1 MDTELRVRSSF
12 YLNHKGFAIAEVL
25 IAIGLV
31 GMAALIVGGLGQQV
45 LNLSK
50 SSRQTAATLELRTRV
65 NSISRNL
72 DSWLGKM
79 RSSLETNGLY
89 AACIPDPSSA
99 TSLFKCP
106 AVDAALLDSDS
117 ELKRIAGN
125 QLHAVSAPVIDLLG
139 ERIAGTIDE
148 PLYLDLDG
156 RKCQQTNQLNCP
168 LKSTGY
174 FLRSNPALDSTPG
187 SVRFVVK
194 IESNRTSAQ
203 IKGTAPQRTQYLTID
218 VGSEWQQVA
227 GFCPAGSIKIG
238 YLASGSPNC
247 VHPTKKCAA
256 GTVALGLDN
265 SANPI
270 CATPPASCVSGGAI
284 VDTASNTLVCSSS
297 SPCSSN
303 QIFLGYYSGTG
314 TPMCS
319 GTNISCPDG
328 QVQVG
333 IQGTT
338 GSLTALCK
346 TLPSC
351 QDSQKLSY
359 DGSQFVCQS
368 ASVASTCGEG
378 EVVVGIN
385 TDGSAKCQPAERSLA
400 STELSC
406 DPGEYVA
413 GLKSD
418 GEVICRTLATSSAPP
433 ATGTVTIPQ
442 WENIPLD
449 NTADVDPTCE
459 YRAKVNVKS
468 QAAINFMNA
477 AISWRTAM
485 AVSNKYIG
493 LSYVNDSSGAGVL
506 QGIPVENKRTIG
518 HRGSGGIFYPY
529 GADAEILALEKRC
542 SGSTASAS
550 NASAA
555 KAWVTYVNLGGNVT
569 IQGESFGVQSI
580 ANGTSSG
587 MFGYDTVIE
596 LSDEILN
603 QNYAVVV
610 SPAYS
615 DGGSGYYNGHVLD
628 WVCIWNKVS
637 SRKIGVHCAYPGYG
651 AYGNSK
657 VSVIVYSK

>member
-1 MDTELRVRSSF
+1 MTRASLDR
-12 YLNHKGFAIAEVL
+12 KGFAIAEVV
-25 IAIGLV
+25 IAFGLV
-31 GMAALIVGGLGQQV
+31 AIAALIVGGLGQQV
-45 LNLSK
+45 LNLAK
-50 SSRQTAATLELRTRV
+50 SSKQTAASIELRTKT

-117 ELKRIAGN
+117 ELKRIAGT
-125 QLHAVSAPVIDLLG
+125 QLHAISAPVIDLLG
-139 ERIAGTIDE
+139 ERIAGTIED

-174 FLRSNPALDSTPG
+174 FLRSNPAIDSTPG

-194 IESNRTSAQ
+194 IEANRASEQ
-203 IKGTAPQRTQYLTID
+203 IKGTAPQRTQYLSID
-218 VGSEWQQVA
+218 VGSEWQQIV
-227 GFCPAGSIKIG
+227 GTCPAGSIKIG

-270 CATPPASCVSGGAI
+270 CATPPASCVSGGAV
-284 VDTASNTLVCSSS
+284 VDTASNTLVCSSA

-328 QVQVG
+328 QVQTG

-368 ASVASTCGEG
+368 ATVASNCNDG

-385 TDGSAKCQPAERSLA
+385 TDGSAKCQPAERTLS
-400 STELSC
+400 STNLSC
-406 DPGEYVA
+406 DEGEYVA
-413 GLKSD
+413 GLQPD
-418 GEVICRTLATSSAPP
+418 GEVICRTLATNSSSSTSSLPAVSTGNLTCRTVESSAGQ
-433 ATGTVTIPQ
+433 A
-442 WENIPLD
+442 
-449 NTADVDPTCE
+449 PTSFC
-459 YRAKVNVKS
+459 
-468 QAAINFMNA
+468 NA
-477 AISWRTAM
+477 
-485 AVSNKYIG
+485 N
-493 LSYVNDSSGAGVL
+493 
-506 QGIPVENKRTIG
+506 EKRTG
-518 HRGSGGIFYPY
+518 GGCQNVNGGAYFFLTYPVVSPSG
-529 GADAEILALEKRC
+529 LEGWQC
-542 SGSTASAS
+542 GSGSTGTYSKAYSICCSGGGAADS
-550 NASAA
+550 SSGRAGSTGNINASSEA
-555 KAWVTYVNLGGNVT
+555 T
-569 IQGESFGVQSI
+569 IPAGDLTQIQI
-580 ANGTSSG
+580 HITATSSG
-587 MFGYDTVIE
+587 DAFNGSAT
-596 LSDEILN
+596 LAKDESGNWHGAI
-603 QNYAVVV
+603 A
-610 SPAYS
+610 
-615 DGGSGYYNGHVLD
+615 GGSGSRVHGE
-628 WVCIWNKVS
+628 ITS
-637 SRKIGVHCAYPGYG
+637 SGLCSGTGTLTSVFTGGMCAVIDGNNIKIKMG
-651 AYGNSK
+651 S
-657 VSVIVYSK
+657 SVAGSYITFK